1 MSGIACIV
9 GAGDMTGTRL
19 YIPEGSLVIAADG
32 GLSPLKNEGC
42 EPALIVGDF
51 DSLGTVPQGD
61 NVLL

>member
-32 GLSPLKNEGC
+32 GLSPLKND
-42 EPALIVGDF
+42 LILVSFSRG
-51 DSLGTVPQGD
+51 SSRSSS
-61 NVLL
+61 NINA